1 MTAPD
6 QRAAA
11 LAARAP
17 HIPPDVMAHMQAHVR
32 GDALPA
38 RGMSAAMND
47 FYCRLAQ
54 ANVPPDL
61 VTEEIYAAVGTS
73 RTRLR
78 ALLKGLRMFAPD
90 VPLSP
95 AAPVTQRWDRW
106 LNARYNA
113 KPPKQSVCRRVGT
126 APQDWPE
133 AWASAIPALDQ
144 TVRPYGA
151 RLPRLAPKTRDAVI
165 SAVGLLAKS
174 RDWAAARGVVIKAAP
189 SADLFEAFL
198 RFLIAERD
206 VSFRTAAD
214 YCERLRMF
222 FLRAGILDRDSL
234 TALAGLIGALA
245 EEATDTDPGKWAK
258 LREFRKHFTL
268 ADILHKATEAAEQA
282 AALAGHN
289 TAALRL
295 RQKAVAYALLVN
307 TGDRQGDLR
316 HLIIG
321 VDLTRDGDG
330 NWCHD
335 IRQSK
340 TGRVKEIGALWP
352 GTSALIDAHV
362 LGDRPAWMIVRRV
375 AELQGMNLLTLE
387 ENMLNAGFIN
397 RRLKEDFGIHGH
409 LVRTLLTDLIRREQ
423 PNARW
428 SAQHMLGH
436 SGRYMQETYRSD
448 FAESGAVL
456 AMDRRIGEVQA
467 ASEGD

>member
-1 MTAPD
+1 MITFTD

-11 LAARAP
+11 FAARAP
-17 HIPPDVMAHMQAHVR
+17 HIPSDVMARMQAHLR
-32 GDALPA
+32 GGTFPE
-38 RGMSAAMND
+38 RGIPAAMND
-47 FYCRLAQ
+47 FYHRLAQ
-54 ANVPPDL
+54 ANLPPDL
-61 VTEEIYAAVGTS
+61 VTEGIYAAVATS
-73 RTRLR
+73 RSRLR

-95 AAPVTQRWDRW
+95 AAPVTQHWDRW

-113 KPPKQSVCRRVGT
+113 KPPKQNVCRRVGA

-133 AWASAIPALDQ
+133 AWASAIPALDR

-174 RDWAAARGVVIKAAP
+174 RDWAAARGVALSPDP

-222 FLRAGILDRDSL
+222 FLRAGLLDRDSL
-234 TALAGLIGALA
+234 AALAGLIGALA
-245 EEATDTDPGKWAK
+245 EEATDTDPGKWTK

-268 ADILHKATEAAEQA
+268 ADILHKATEAADQA
-282 AALAGHN
+282 ASLAGHS
-289 TAALRL
+289 TAGLRL

-321 VDLTRDGDG
+321 VDLIRDGDG
-330 NWCHD
+330 NWCHG

-362 LGDRPAWMIVRRV
+362 LGDRPAWMTERRA

-387 ENMLNAGFIN
+387 SHVLNAGFIN

-423 PNARW
+423 PDARW
-428 SAQHMLGH
+428 AAQHILGH

-467 ASEGD
+467 GR

>member
-1 MTAPD
+1 MITFTD

-11 LAARAP
+11 FAARAP
-17 HIPPDVMAHMQAHVR
+17 HIPSDVMARMQAHLR
-32 GDALPA
+32 GGTFPE
-38 RGMSAAMND
+38 RGIPAAMND
-47 FYCRLAQ
+47 FYHRLAQ

-61 VTEEIYAAVGTS
+61 VTQEIYTAVGTS
-73 RTRLR
+73 RSRLR

-95 AAPVTQRWDRW
+95 AAPVTQLWDRW

-133 AWASAIPALDQ
+133 AWASAIPALDR

-151 RLPRLAPKTRDAVI
+151 RLPRLAPKTRSSVI
-165 SAVGLLAKS
+165 SAVGLLVKS
-174 RDWAAARGVVIKAAP
+174 QDWAAARGVVITAAP

-198 RFLIAERD
+198 RFLIVERD

-222 FLRAGILDRDSL
+222 FLRAGMLDRDSL
-234 TALAGLIGALA
+234 AALAGLIGALA
-245 EEATDTDPGKWAK
+245 EEATDTDPGKWTK

-282 AALAGHN
+282 AALAGHSA
-289 TAALRL
+289 AALRL

-330 NWCHD
+330 NWHHG

-340 TGRVKEIGALWP
+340 TGRVKDIGALWP
-352 GTSALIDAHV
+352 GTSALIEAHV
-362 LGDRPAWMIVRRV
+362 LGDRPAWMTERRA

-387 ENMLNAGFIN
+387 KNVLNAGFIN

-428 SAQHMLGH
+428 AAQHMLGH

-467 ASEGD
+467 GK

>member
-1 MTAPD
+1 MITSTD
-6 QRAAA
+6 QRVAA

-17 HIPPDVMAHMQAHVR
+17 HIPSDVMARMQSHLR
-32 GDALPA
+32 GGTFPE

-47 FYCRLAQ
+47 FYYRLAQ
-54 ANVPPDL
+54 TNVPPDL
-61 VTEEIYAAVGTS
+61 VTEEIYAAVATS
-73 RTRLR
+73 RSRLR

-95 AAPVTQRWDRW
+95 AAPVTQLWDRW

-113 KPPKQSVCRRVGT
+113 KPPKQGVCRRIGT

-133 AWASAIPALDQ
+133 AWSAAIPALDR
-144 TVRPYGA
+144 TVRPYGT
-151 RLPRLAPKTRDAVI
+151 RLPRLALKTRDAVI

-174 RDWAAARGVVIKAAP
+174 RDWAAARGVVITAAP

-198 RFLIAERD
+198 RFLIVERD

-222 FLRAGILDRDSL
+222 FLRAGMLDRDSL
-234 TALAGLIGALA
+234 AALAGLIGALA
-245 EEATDTDPGKWAK
+245 EEAADTDPGKWAK

-282 AALAGHN
+282 AALAGHS

-316 HLIIG
+316 HPIIG
-321 VDLTRDGDG
+321 VDLIRDGDG
-330 NWCHD
+330 NWCHG

-340 TGRVKEIGALWP
+340 TGRVKEIG
-352 GTSALIDAHV
+352 
-362 LGDRPAWMIVRRV
+362 
-375 AELQGMNLLTLE
+375 
-387 ENMLNAGFIN
+387 
-397 RRLKEDFGIHGH
+397 
-409 LVRTLLTDLIRREQ
+409 
-423 PNARW
+423 
-428 SAQHMLGH
+428 
-436 SGRYMQETYRSD
+436 
-448 FAESGAVL
+448 
-456 AMDRRIGEVQA
+456 
-467 ASEGD
+467 

>member
-1 MTAPD
+1 MITFTD
-6 QRAAA
+6 QRVAAF
-11 LAARAP
+11 AARAP
-17 HIPPDVMAHMQAHVR
+17 HIPSDVMARMQSHLR
-32 GDALPA
+32 GGTFPE
-38 RGMSAAMND
+38 RGIPAAMND
-47 FYCRLAQ
+47 FYHRLAQ
-54 ANVPPDL
+54 ANLPPDL
-61 VTEEIYAAVGTS
+61 VTEGIYAAVATS
-73 RTRLR
+73 RSRLR

-95 AAPVTQRWDRW
+95 AAPVTQHWNRW

-113 KPPKQSVCRRVGT
+113 KPPKQGVCRRIGT

-133 AWASAIPALDQ
+133 AWSAAIPALDR

-174 RDWAAARGVVIKAAP
+174 RDWAAVRGVVLSPDP

-222 FLRAGILDRDSL
+222 FLRAGMLDRDSHA
-234 TALAGLIGALA
+234 ALAGLIGALA

-282 AALAGHN
+282 TALAGHS

-321 VDLTRDGDG
+321 SDLTRDSDG
-330 NWCHD
+330 NWCHG

-340 TGRVKEIGALWP
+340 TGRVKDIGALWP
-352 GTSALIDAHV
+352 GSSALIDAHV

-387 ENMLNAGFIN
+387 NHVLNAGFIN

-423 PNARW
+423 PDARW
-428 SAQHMLGH
+428 AAQHILGH
-436 SGRYMQETYRSD
+436 SDRYMQETYRSD

-456 AMDRRIGEVQA
+456 EMDRRIGEVLA
-467 ASEGD
+467 GK

>member
-1 MTAPD
+1 MIIFTD
-6 QRAAA
+6 QRVAA

-17 HIPPDVMAHMQAHVR
+17 HIPSDVMARMQAHLR
-32 GDALPA
+32 GGTFPE
-38 RGMSAAMND
+38 RGIPAAMND
-47 FYCRLAQ
+47 FYHRLAQ

-61 VTEEIYAAVGTS
+61 VTQEIYAAVATS

-95 AAPVTQRWDRW
+95 AAPVTQHWDRW

-113 KPPKQSVCRRVGT
+113 KPSKQNVCRLVGA

-133 AWASAIPALDQ
+133 AWTAAIPALDR
-144 TVRPYGA
+144 TVRPYGP
-151 RLPRLAPKTRDAVI
+151 RLPRLAPKTRNAVI

-174 RDWAAARGVVIKAAP
+174 RDWAAARGVVITAAP

-222 FLRAGILDRDSL
+222 FLRAGMLDSDSL
-234 TALAGLIGALA
+234 AALAGLIGALA

-268 ADILHKATEAAEQA
+268 ADILHEAVEAAEQA
-282 AALAGHN
+282 AVLVGHS

-316 HLIIG
+316 RLIIG
-321 VDLTRDGDG
+321 VDLIRDGDG
-330 NWCHD
+330 NWCHG

-340 TGRVKEIGALWP
+340 TGRVKDIGALWP

-362 LGDRPAWMIVRRV
+362 LGDRPAWMTERRT
-375 AELQGMNLLTLE
+375 AELQGMNLLTLAQ
-387 ENMLNAGFIN
+387 NMLNAGFIN

-467 ASEGD
+467 GK